1 MTKLQDLYFTL
12 QGWDGFSVKHDLNE
26 YGGGGYA
33 VGGASKCFEI
43 KADDLSYNHFAY
55 TIMPHL
61 RELTRGK
68 AANLLIGGWVNNDGM
83 AYLELSTI
91 VQNRRQAI
99 DLGRDRGELAIYDL
113 WNNEEIRL
121 AKQVS
126 GVTTTEVNVSR
137 KQAQEA

>member
-1 MTKLQDLYFTL
+1 MTKLQELYFTI

-68 AANLLIGGWVNNDGM
+68 AANLLIGGWVDNDGV
-83 AYLELSTI
+83 AYIELSTI
-91 VQNRRQAI
+91 VQDRRQAI
-99 DLGRDRGELAIYDL
+99 ELGEEREERAIYDL
-113 WNNEEIRL
+113 WNNEEIKL
-121 AKQVS
+121 
-126 GVTTTEVNVSR
+126 T
-137 KQAQEA
+137 

>member
-43 KADDLSYNHFAY
+43 KADHLSYNHFAY
-55 TIMPHL
+55 IIMPHL

-68 AANLLIGGWVNNDGM
+68 AANLLIGGWVDDDGM
-83 AYLELSTI
+83 AYIELSDI
-91 VQNRRQAI
+91 VQDRKQAI
-99 DLGRDRGELAIYDL
+99 ELGEEREEKAIYDL
-113 WNNEEIRL
+113 WNNEEIKL
-121 AKQVS
+121 K
-126 GVTTTEVNVSR
+126 
-137 KQAQEA
+137 

>member
-1 MTKLQDLYFTL
+1 M
-12 QGWDGFSVKHDLNE
+12 
-26 YGGGGYA
+26 
-33 VGGASKCFEI
+33 GGASKCFEI
-43 KADDLSYNHFAY
+43 KADDLSWNHFAY

-68 AANLLIGGWVNNDGM
+68 AANLLVGGWVDDDGM

-91 VQNRRQAI
+91 VQDRRQAI
-99 DLGRDRGELAIYDL
+99 DLGMDRGELAIYDL

-137 KQAQEA
+137 KQAQKA